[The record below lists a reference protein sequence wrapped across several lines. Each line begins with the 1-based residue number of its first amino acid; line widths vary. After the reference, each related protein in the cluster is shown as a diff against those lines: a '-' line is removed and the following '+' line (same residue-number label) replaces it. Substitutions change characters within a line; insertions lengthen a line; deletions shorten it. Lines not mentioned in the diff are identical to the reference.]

1 MTIVRRTSQPQIKK
15 SLPGKLLD
23 FWFKNLLIARLIA
36 IIAIIN
42 FGVVLFDLS
51 YLALRDFWLQG
62 TVTIGNFKI
71 GPIEREGTKLKVLP
85 DVANEFITQY
95 DVIKGVVPDRD
106 TAAYLQTVEQ
116 LKNSLC
122 GSESASLEEQKLPE
136 GNIKKPPAQ
145 TISCSQDIINK
156 NLETPEVEKLL
167 EELRNRSVDMIDTN
181 PFELANK
188 TGTLE
193 KIKNKMREREKLENQ
208 EDSSKQ
214 AFREFWS
221 SEYLKKQQPIEEI
234 TFFDEEIRPLIE
246 TNYYRPIGENGDFV
260 DYFGLIDFPFFVV
273 IFVDF
278 LGRSL
283 YISRQHTGVSWLDGM
298 LWRWYDLLFFLP
310 IFRWIRIVPLTVRL
324 NQTHLIDLKK
334 IQKQASQGFVA
345 GIAGDV
351 TEVVVLQI
359 INQIQALVEEGEIRK
374 MLSSSASQ
382 QYIDLN
388 NTNETVEITLLVA
401 KTLIYEVLPKIKPDV
416 EEFLKYNIEK
426 AVKSNPAYQG
436 ISHFPGVERLQTNIS
451 NELAIRIYQVLL
463 DTLNSLLEKDPV
475 FDELIEKIAMNF
487 SKTMTS
493 EIQTKQSID
502 RLESLLTDLLEEI
515 KVNYV
520 QRLSVEDVEK
530 ILEETRALKTVT
542 QSQTLN

>member
-1 MTIVRRTSQPQIKK
+1 MTIVRRTSEAQIKK
-15 SLPGKLLD
+15 SLPGKLFD
-23 FWFKNLLIARLIA
+23 FWFKNLLIARLVA
-36 IIAIIN
+36 IIALIN
-42 FGVVLFDLS
+42 FAVVLFDLS

-62 TVTIGNFKI
+62 IITIGNFKI
-71 GPIEREGTKLKVLP
+71 GPIENEGEPVKVLH
-85 DVANEFITQY
+85 DSVNKFIIQY
-95 DVIKGVVPDRD
+95 DVIKGVVPHRD
-106 TAAYLQTVEQ
+106 TATYLQKVEE
-116 LKNSLC
+116 LKKRIC
-122 GSESASLEEQKLPE
+122 GLESPSLEEQQLPE
-136 GNIKKPPAQ
+136 GNIKQPSLQPISCQ
-145 TISCSQDIINK
+145 QDTISQ
-156 NLETPEVEKLL
+156 NLKTPEVEQLL
-167 EELRNRSVDMIDTN
+167 EELRNLSIDMIDSN

-193 KIKNKMREREKLENQ
+193 KIKNKMREHFERDDNSAKE
-208 EDSSKQ
+208 
-214 AFREFWS
+214 AFREYWS
-221 SEYLKKQQPIEEI
+221 QSNLAGNTMEELE
-234 TFFDEEIRPLIE
+234 FFYEDIRPLIE

-283 YISRQHTGVSWLDGM
+283 YISRQHTGVSWLDGT

-310 IFRWIRIVPLTVRL
+310 IFRWIRIVPLTIRL
-324 NQTHLIDLKK
+324 NETHLIDLKK

-351 TEVVVLQI
+351 TEVVVLKI
-359 INQIQALVEEGEIRK
+359 INQIQELVEEGEIRK
-374 MLSSSASQ
+374 MLSSSSSQ

-426 AVKSNPAYQG
+426 VVKSNPAYQG

-451 NELAIRIYQVLL
+451 TELAIRIYQVLL
-463 DTLNSLLEKDPV
+463 DTLNSLLEKDPM
-475 FDELIEKIAMNF
+475 FDELIEKIATNF
-487 SKTMTS
+487 TKTMNS
-493 EIQTKQSID
+493 EIQAKQSID

-520 QRLSVEDVEK
+520 ERLSEEDVEK
-530 ILEETRALKTVT
+530 ILEETRALRKVT